1 MAELNRS
8 KPRVVF
14 LSTYPRWL
22 VALILSAA
30 PESLEVRYVSNRLSE
45 MEKVLLCQGAHYA
58 LVSPSDLTSGLVQ
71 GCPRLKL
78 VQLLT
83 ADYSRINLA
92 ELAVSDLVVAHNP
105 HLQPADTGPDANGTE
120 VSCGQWLAAARYA
133 FGNILRVANGQPP
146 EAVL

>member
-1 MAELNRS
+1 M
-8 KPRVVF
+8 VVF
-14 LSTYPRWL
+14 LSTYPRRL
-22 VALILSAA
+22 VALILSTA

-45 MEKVLLCQGAHYA
+45 MEKVLLCQGAHHA

-92 ELAVSDLVVAHNP
+92 ELAGSGLVLAHNP
-105 HLQPADTGPDANGTE
+105 QLQPSDGGPEATGGE
-120 VSCGQWLAAARYA
+120 VSCVQWLAAARYA
-133 FGNILRVANGQPP
+133 FGNILRVANGQMP
-146 EAVL
+146 EGVVYP